1 VKRSW
6 NSSSAFRSLIGSLLL
21 IGALTAQALAAAT
34 IKGKVMVPNTAYD
47 VSQGF
52 VVATN
57 EKMEIYRVAVDADG
71 SYLIENVNPGTYTIS
86 ALLGGL
92 TVPDVKGVAVKDG
105 DTIEQNFAMTVA
117 EPFCILKAAAPI
129 PLDKD
134 IDSDAFA
141 DADEIRIDQA
151 KNVGV
156 GPVEEWGALGGPDF
170 VSGRFKVKYS
180 DQAIHLAGEVKF
192 KNPLVNVNTGV
203 NSWIGN
209 AIEFDL
215 QDDPFDVTREN
226 IRDTKEHNWHLIVG
240 LGAKS
245 DWWEHNVV
253 MGVPRIDGKET
264 QVDQFI
270 KRTPTASGEK
280 LRLDMP
286 WKIFVKTDASGQAIS
301 PPKDD
306 ALGAANI
313 LIDAA
318 DPAVTEPEDYSG
330 RKYQIQWSGFGTAHW
345 NGSQMIPVR
354 FCTKRP

>member
-1 VKRSW
+1 M
-6 NSSSAFRSLIGSLLL
+6 IGSLFL

-34 IKGKVMVPNTAYD
+34 IQGKVTVPSTEYD
-47 VSQGF
+47 PSQGF

-57 EKMEIYRVAVDADG
+57 EKLEVYRVPVDADG

-86 ALLGGL
+86 ALRGGL
-92 TVPDVKGVAVKDG
+92 TVPDVKGVVVKDG

-117 EPFCILKAAAPI
+117 QPFCVMKSATPI

-141 DADEIRIDQA
+141 DAEEIRVDEA
-151 KNVGV
+151 KHVGV
-156 GPVEEWGALGGPDF
+156 GPVDEWGPLGGPNF

-192 KNPLVNVNTGV
+192 KHPLVNVNVGV
-203 NSWIGN
+203 NNWVGN

-215 QDDPFDVTREN
+215 QDDPFDPTRDN
-226 IRDTKEHNWHLIVG
+226 IRDTKEHNWHLIIG

-245 DWWEHNVV
+245 DWWEHNVIA
-253 MGVPRIDGKET
+253 GVPRIDGTET

-270 KRTPTASGEK
+270 KRTPTAPGEK
-280 LRLDMP
+280 FRLDMP
-286 WKIFVKTDASGQAIS
+286 WKIFVKNDATGQAIS

-306 ALGAANI
+306 ALGAINI
-313 LIDAA
+313 LVDAA
-318 DPAVTEPEDYSG
+318 DPAVTEPEDFAA
-330 RKYQIQWSGFGTAHW
+330 RKFQLQWSGFGTAHW
-345 NGSQMIPVR
+345 NGTQMIPVR
-354 FCTKRP
+354 FCATRP